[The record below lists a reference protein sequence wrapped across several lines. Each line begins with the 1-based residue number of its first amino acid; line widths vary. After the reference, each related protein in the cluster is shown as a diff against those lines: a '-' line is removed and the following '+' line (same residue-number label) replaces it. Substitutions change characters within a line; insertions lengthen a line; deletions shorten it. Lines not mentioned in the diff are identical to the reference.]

1 MFCKIN
7 KTQHFEVYT
16 RPTLNKTKC
25 QKKKKKKNKPVL

>member
-7 KTQHFEVYT
+7 KIQHFEVYT

-25 QKKKKKKNKPVL
+25 QKKKKKKKKPVL